1 MIQLPCSLSKVVVG
15 GVIYL
20 LEYNNPI
27 KTKPLTFEQENKI
40 VMLVIKNAMAMKKFL
55 SLIFLLLI
63 FSSASFSENYKFQ
76 KLVDLKNP
84 WGSSFINNNELIVT
98 EKSGKIK
105 VVNINSKKVSEIEH
119 NLNFLE
125 DGQGGLLDIL
135 YKDNL
140 IWISYTEKRGNLK
153 TSTSIAKA
161 KLNKKELKFKNI
173 FQAEPPIDSGFHFG
187 SRLAIKGDYLYA
199 SAGERGKGM
208 IAQDPTKHPGSII
221 RIHLDG
227 SIPKDNPKFGGKSN
241 WLPEIY
247 QIGIRNPQGL
257 TLSPFDGKIYLSN
270 HGAKG
275 GDWFGEAKKG
285 ENYGWKILGWG
296 GKNYSGIP
304 IGPKWKPGFTKAIQ
318 YWVPS
323 IAASAI
329 TIYKGDE
336 FKEWNGHA
344 LITSLKDQSLRKL
357 KFNDLTNVKEEI
369 IFKDEIGRLRDIQVH
384 PNNGKIYFLAGDS
397 LWLMEKS

>member
-1 MIQLPCSLSKVVVG
+1 MVDQNFLKV
-15 GVIYL
+15 
-20 LEYNNPI
+20 
-27 KTKPLTFEQENKI
+27 
-40 VMLVIKNAMAMKKFL
+40 KKFFF
-55 SLIFLLLI
+55 LIFFILF
-63 FSSASFSENYKFQ
+63 FSPNSFSQDYNFK
-76 KLVDLKNP
+76 KLVKLDGP
-84 WGSSFINNNELIVT
+84 WGSSFLNDNELIVT

-105 VVNINSKKVSEIEH
+105 IIDVNSNKVSDIKH
-119 NLNFLE
+119 NLNFL
-125 DGQGGLLDIL
+125 DYGQGGLLDIL
-135 YKDNL
+135 FKDGF
-140 IWISYTEKRGNLK
+140 IYVSYSENRGNWK
-153 TSTSIAKA
+153 SSTSIAKA
-161 KLNKKELKFKNI
+161 KFDRKELNFKNI
-173 FQAEPPIDSGFHFG
+173 FQAEPPIDSGYHFG
-187 SRLAIKGDYLYA
+187 SRLAIKGDYIYA
-199 SAGERGKGM
+199 SAGERGQGM

-221 RIHLDG
+221 RIHKDG
-227 SIPKDNPKFGGKSN
+227 NIPKDNPKFVGKKN

-296 GKNYSGIP
+296 GKNYSGTK
-304 IGPKWKPGFTKAIQ
+304 IGPKWKPGFTKAIH

-323 IAASAI
+323 IATSAI

-357 KFNDLTNVKEEI
+357 VFDDLSNIEETI
-369 IFKDEIGRLRDIQVH
+369 IFKNKIGRIRDIQVH
-384 PNNGKIYFLAGDS
+384 PINGKIYFLADDK
-397 LWLMEKS
+397 LWMMKKS